1 MYRQHHRSLDLP
13 WLAEWGRVADG
24 FLLVSPM
31 LGCIWEAFSSP
42 RASRGLTPWSTAPVV
57 LLFGMRGYRGGRL
70 LSVEAS
76 QVNGWKGNPVHRDPL
91 QRAKSTVQCASW
103 NIPRQMWPWAEEQ
116 GTLRVLNTWQQIPKP
131 KRRLKCKSGTQ
142 GFSQKHIKTRHMP
155 ACSFTQ
161 SALEF
166 MFPGLS
172 PQGQLLQPCTPSSPE
187 MRGN

>member
-1 MYRQHHRSLDLP
+1 M
-13 WLAEWGRVADG
+13 G
-24 FLLVSPM
+24 
-31 LGCIWEAFSSP
+31 FSSF
-42 RASRGLTPWSTAPVV
+42 RRCWAASEKPSAAP
-57 LLFGMRGYRGGRL
+57 GQA
-70 LSVEAS
+70 EAS
-76 QVNGWKGNPVHRDPL
+76 HRGVLPPL
-91 QRAKSTVQCASW
+91 WCSLAWEGTEVAGYSLPRPLRSMVGKEILSTVTLCKEQRALCNVPHETF
-103 NIPRQMWPWAEEQ
+103 PRQMWPWAEEQ

-155 ACSFTQ
+155 ACSFIQ